1 MNKCAFLGPTSV
13 GPKKAL
19 KIFFTYSGEEFNTQK
34 VHLHYKL
41 GHFFTLP

>member
-19 KIFFTYSGEEFNTQK
+19 KIFFTYSGEGFK
-34 VHLHYKL
+34 IAKAHLYYN
-41 GHFFTLP
+41 